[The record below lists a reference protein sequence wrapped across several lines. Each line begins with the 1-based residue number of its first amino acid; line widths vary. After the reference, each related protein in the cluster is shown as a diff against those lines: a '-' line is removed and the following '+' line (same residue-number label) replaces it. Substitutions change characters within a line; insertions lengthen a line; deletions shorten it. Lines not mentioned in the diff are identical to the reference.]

1 MMKINVL
8 LLIASMM
15 LAGNV
20 SQAQD
25 DDAISDEDLQKYA
38 VAMDSI
44 DNMTSTLIET
54 ISEMVKSNENVSASR
69 YNELSKIID
78 DEAKL
83 TEAEATEEEKEFVRA
98 VAAKKDEETA
108 KINEAFQSLARDYI
122 GAKSY
127 NAIKKALASDEEVK
141 TKYEAIKAEL
151 SK

>member
-8 LLIASMM
+8 LLVVSMM
-15 LAGNV
+15 LASNV
-20 SQAQD
+20 SRAQD
-25 DDAISDEDLQKYA
+25 DTISDEDLQKYA

-44 DNMTSTLIET
+44 DNMTSALIET
-54 ISEMVKSNENVSASR
+54 ISEMVKSNENVSAAR

-83 TEAEATEEEKEFVRA
+83 SEAEATDEEKEFVRA

-127 NAIKKALASDEEVK
+127 NAIKKALASDEEIK
-141 TKYEAIKAEL
+141 TKYETIKAEL

>member
-1 MMKINVL
+1 
-8 LLIASMM
+8 M

>member
-1 MMKINVL
+1 MKINVL

>member
-1 MMKINVL
+1 MKINVL

-15 LAGNV
+15 LASNV

-83 TEAEATEEEKEFVRA
+83 TEAEATDEEKEFVRA

>member
-1 MMKINVL
+1 MKINVL
-8 LLIASMM
+8 LLIVSMM
-15 LAGNV
+15 LASNV
-20 SQAQD
+20 ARAQ
-25 DDAISDEDLQKYA
+25 DDAISDEDLQKYT

-44 DNMTSTLIET
+44 DNMTSALIET
-54 ISEMVKSNENVSASR
+54 ISEMVKSNENVSAAR

-83 TEAEATEEEKEFVRA
+83 SEAEATDEEKEFVRA

-127 NAIKKALASDEEVK
+127 NAIKKALASDEEIK
-141 TKYEAIKAEL
+141 TKYETIKAEL

>member
-1 MMKINVL
+1 
-8 LLIASMM
+8 M
-15 LAGNV
+15 LASHV

-83 TEAEATEEEKEFVRA
+83 TEAEATDEEKEFVRA